1 MLIGLPVLAPQIR
14 HEFGLSLVQVGFVID
29 SVWIGGLLT
38 LLPWGLL
45 ADRVGERL
53 VLAAGLGG
61 CAAALVGAS
70 HAGRFGVLLALLG
83 IAGAAGAS
91 VNAASGRAVMY
102 WFPAAE
108 RGLALGVRQTAIPLG
123 GFIAALALPA
133 LGLENGLLLLAAMA
147 AAGAL
152 FGASVIH
159 DPEGAEDV
167 LQPRRIGETLRDGR
181 LWLLCS
187 GSSFY
192 LVAQLASPGSSCSSS
207 TTNAASRDGEAALVL
222 AGIQVLA
229 AAFRIGGGRWSDR
242 VGSRVGPLRLVGRR
256 EQRHTCARRRASGR
270 PRVVLVAALVLA
282 GGLAM
287 AWNGL
292 SFTAAA
298 EIAGRARSGAALGMQ
313 QTALAAT
320 GAVLPP
326 AFAAVVASTLV
337 ARRVRDRRGFPARGG
352 LPAPAA
358 QRLSVSAAPAASSKS
373 PSHAWPRRAE
383 TLSTPKSPKR
393 SITAPIASCPAI
405 MIATVAATPIRE
417 PANVIVRTIRS
428 PIAAPLQSQTGCRA
442 ASTIPPAPCRTI
454 RSKAKARPAVSI
466 AAQASAAKTPTRS
479 PRRAITAT

>member
-1 MLIGLPVLAPQIR
+1 MLAPQIR
-14 HEFGLSLVQVGFVID
+14 HEFGLSLVEVGFVID

-45 ADRVGERL
+45 ADRVGERI
-53 VLAAGLGG
+53 VLALGLGT
-61 CAAALVGAS
+61 CALALVGAAEAS
-70 HAGRFGVLLALLG
+70 GFGALLVLLGL
-83 IAGAAGAS
+83 AGAAGAS

-123 GFIAALALPA
+123 GFIAAIALPA
-133 LGLENGLLLLAAMA
+133 LGVKDGLLLLALMA
-147 AAGAL
+147 AAGGI
-152 FGASVIH
+152 FGVAVIH
-159 DPEGAEDV
+159 DPEGTEDI
-167 LQPRRIGETLRDGR
+167 LQPRRLGETLRDGR

-192 LVAQLASPGSSCSSS
+192 LVAQLAITGFVVLFLYDERGFSHGQ
-207 TTNAASRDGEAALVL
+207 AALVL
-222 AGIQVLA
+222 AGVQVLA

-242 VGSRVGPLRLVGRR
+242 VGSRVGPLRLVGL
-256 EQRHTCARRRASGR
+256 ASSATLGLVAALVGA
-270 PRVVLVAALVLA
+270 PAGVLVAALVLA
-282 GGLAM
+282 GGFAM

-298 EIAGRARSGAALGMQ
+298 ELAGRARSGAALGMQ
-313 QTALAAT
+313 QSALAAT
-320 GAVLPP
+320 GAAVPP
-326 AFAAVVASTLV
+326 IFAAVVGATSW
-337 ARRVRDRRGFPARGG
+337 
-352 LPAPAA
+352 
-358 QRLSVSAAPAASSKS
+358 PAASNTIPITRGHAS
-373 PSHAWPRRAE
+373 P

-442 ASTIPPAPCRTI
+442 ASTIPPAPCRTM
-454 RSKAKARPAVSI
+454 SSSANASPAVSI
-466 AAQASAAKTPTRS
+466 AAQARAAKTPTRS
-479 PRRAITAT
+479 PSRAITAT

>member
-1 MLIGLPVLAPQIR
+1 VLIGLPVLAPQIR
-14 HEFGLSLVQVGFVID
+14 HAFGLSLVEVGFVLD

-45 ADRVGERL
+45 ADRVGERM

-70 HAGRFGVLLALLG
+70 YAARFGALLALLG

-133 LGLENGLLLLAAMA
+133 LGFEHGLLLLAAMA

-152 FGASVIH
+152 FGAAVIH
-159 DPEGAEDV
+159 DPEATEDV

-181 LWLLCS
+181 LWILCS

-192 LVAQLASPGSSCSSS
+192 LVAQLAVTGFLVLFLYDERGFSRSG
-207 TTNAASRDGEAALVL
+207 AAFVL
-222 AGIQVLA
+222 AGVQVLA
-229 AAFRIGGGRWSDR
+229 AAFRIGSGRWSDLM
-242 VGSRVGPLRLVGRR
+242 GSRVRPLLIVGLCSSV
-256 EQRHTCARRRASGR
+256 TLG
-270 PRVVLVAALVLA
+270 LVAALLDAPAAVLVVAFVLA
-282 GGLAM
+282 GGFAM

-326 AFAAVVASTLV
+326 VFAAFVGATSWRAAFAVAAAFPLAGV
-337 ARRVRDRRGFPARGG
+337 ALLR
-352 LPAPAA
+352 
-358 QRLSVSAAPAASSKS
+358 RLSV
-373 PSHAWPRRAE
+373 
-383 TLSTPKSPKR
+383 
-393 SITAPIASCPAI
+393 
-405 MIATVAATPIRE
+405 
-417 PANVIVRTIRS
+417 
-428 PIAAPLQSQTGCRA
+428 
-442 ASTIPPAPCRTI
+442 
-454 RSKAKARPAVSI
+454 
-466 AAQASAAKTPTRS
+466 
-479 PRRAITAT
+479 